1 MMEKDL
7 DFSRY
12 SSFAQF
18 LEQACGIVLGNNRQ
32 YLVVSRLTPIVRQ
45 LQLDSVEDCID
56 KILAGNN
63 RVRDLAVE
71 AMTTNETLWFRD
83 QYPFVLLE
91 KDILSQFTNKA
102 GPLRVWSA
110 ACSSGQEAYSI
121 AMTILNFNKLGRGLR
136 NSAEIIGT
144 DISDEMLQRA
154 NLAEYDYLAMSR
166 GIEEKYKAEYFESA
180 DNDTLRVKSNVRAL
194 TKFKSL
200 NLLGSYQSLGRFDI
214 IFCRNVLIYFSPEVK
229 KKILQKFAAC
239 LQEGGI
245 LFLGASESIS
255 NLTDEFTMVRCQSG
269 LYYRKNPS

>member
-7 DFSRY
+7 DIKRY
-12 SSFAQF
+12 SSFSQF

-32 YLVVSRLTPIVRQ
+32 YLVRSRLTPIVRQ
-45 LQLDSVEDCID
+45 LQLDSIEDCVD
-56 KILAGNN
+56 KILAGDS
-63 RVRDLAVE
+63 RVRELAVE

-91 KDILSQFTNKA
+91 KDILQQFATKPS
-102 GPLRVWSA
+102 PLRIWSA

-121 AMTILNFNKLGRGLR
+121 AMTILNFKKLGSGLR
-136 NSAEIIGT
+136 YGAEIIGT

-154 NLAEYDYLAMSR
+154 KLAEYDYLAMSR
-166 GIEEKYKAEYFESA
+166 GIEEKFKTEYFEPVGS
-180 DNDTLRVKSNVRAL
+180 DKLRVKSNVRAL
-194 TKFKSL
+194 TQFKPL

>member
-1 MMEKDL
+1 MEKELDL
-7 DFSRY
+7 KRYTSFS
-12 SSFAQF
+12 QF
-18 LEQACGIVLGNNRQ
+18 LEDGCGIVLGNNRQ
-32 YLVVSRLTPIVRQ
+32 YLVRSRLAPIVRR
-45 LQLDSVEDCID
+45 LGLDSVEDCID
-56 KILAGNN
+56 KILTGNSQ
-63 RVRDLAVE
+63 VRELAIE

-91 KDILSQFTNKA
+91 KEILQQFTSKPS
-102 GPLRVWSA
+102 PLRIWSA

-121 AMTILNFNKLGRGLR
+121 AMTILNFNKLGNGLR
-136 NSAEIIGT
+136 NRAEIIGT

-154 NLAEYDYLAMSR
+154 KLAEYDYLAMSR
-166 GIEEKYKAEYFESA
+166 GIEEKFKSEYFEPVGK
-180 DNDTLRVKSNVRAL
+180 DKFRVKSNVRAL
-194 TKFKSL
+194 TQFKSL

-255 NLTDEFTMVRCQSG
+255 SLTDEFTMVRCQSG
-269 LYYRKNPS
+269 LYYRKNTS